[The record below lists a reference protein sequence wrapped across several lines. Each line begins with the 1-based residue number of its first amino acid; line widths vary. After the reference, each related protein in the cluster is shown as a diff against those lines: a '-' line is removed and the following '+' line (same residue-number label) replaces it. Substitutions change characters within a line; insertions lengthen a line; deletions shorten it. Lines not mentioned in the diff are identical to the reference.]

1 MTVVRTF
8 RHVVTLTFSAAALV
22 CLLGTTVA
30 RGQPTEEL
38 EAKVK
43 AGFLI
48 NFARY
53 VEWPTNSFASTN
65 SPIVIGVLGQE
76 AVGRYLDEM
85 AAGKTIE
92 AHPIEIKRA
101 RRASELTNCHIA
113 FIAIPERDRQR
124 IAYSHL
130 QGKPVL
136 TVSDTEIV
144 MAPKGMILLKRRQGT
159 MRFEINR
166 ETAEQ
171 SGLKISSK
179 LLKLAD
185 NYRQ

>member
-1 MTVVRTF
+1 MTVVRIL
-8 RHVVTLTFSAAALV
+8 RHVVALTFSAAALV
-22 CLLGTTVA
+22 CLLGTTAA
-30 RGQPTEEL
+30 RAQPSEEL
-38 EAKVK
+38 EARVK

-65 SPIVIGVLGQE
+65 SPIVIGVFGQD

-85 AAGKTIE
+85 AAGKTVE
-92 AHPIEIKRA
+92 THPIEIKRA

-113 FIAIPERDRQR
+113 FIATPDRDRQR
-124 IAYSHL
+124 NAYAFL
-130 QGKPVL
+130 QSKPVL
-136 TVSDTEIV
+136 TVSDMETITPTKGIV
-144 MAPKGMILLKRRQGT
+144 LLKRRQGT
-159 MRFEINR
+159 MRFDINR
-166 ETAEQ
+166 EAAEQ
-171 SGLKISSK
+171 AGLKISSK

>member
-1 MTVVRTF
+1 MTVVRML
-8 RHVVTLTFSAAALV
+8 RHVVTLTFSVAALA
-22 CLLGTTVA
+22 CLLGTMAVRA
-30 RGQPTEEL
+30 QPTEEL
-38 EAKVK
+38 EARVK

-53 VEWPTNSFASTN
+53 VEWPSNSFASTN

-76 AVGRYLDEM
+76 VVGRFLDEM

-92 AHPIEIKRA
+92 MHPIEIKHA
-101 RRASELTNCHIA
+101 RRAAELTNCHIA
-113 FIAIPERDRQR
+113 FIATPERDRQR

-136 TVSDTEIV
+136 TVSDTDLI
-144 MAPKGMILLKRRQGT
+144 MATKGMVLLKKRQAS

-166 ETAEQ
+166 EVAEQ